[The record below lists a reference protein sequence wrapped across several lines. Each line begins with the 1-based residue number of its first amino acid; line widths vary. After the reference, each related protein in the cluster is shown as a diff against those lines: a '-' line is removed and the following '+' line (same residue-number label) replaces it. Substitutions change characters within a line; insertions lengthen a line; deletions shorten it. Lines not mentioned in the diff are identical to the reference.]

1 MCPLFFLFRH
11 LRILVFS
18 PKFCVQRC
26 VCSFSGR
33 VLKNAWH
40 TGSWSGMPRSKGG
53 QGYYTKISAKND
65 DGDDDDD
72 GSVSLNVRPYTGF
85 SFSYSHNVL

>member
-1 MCPLFFLFRH
+1 
-11 LRILVFS
+11 
-18 PKFCVQRC
+18 
-26 VCSFSGR
+26 
-33 VLKNAWH
+33 LKNAWH

-72 GSVSLNVRPYTGF
+72 DDDGSVSLNVRPYTGF
-85 SFSYSHNVL
+85 SFSYSHNVLRMHKLHLRRHEKFKFN

>member
-1 MCPLFFLFRH
+1 
-11 LRILVFS
+11 
-18 PKFCVQRC
+18 
-26 VCSFSGR
+26 
-33 VLKNAWH
+33 
-40 TGSWSGMPRSKGG
+40 MPRSKGG

-72 GSVSLNVRPYTGF
+72 DDDGSVRLNVRPYTGF